1 MESVLLGDDAALP
14 IKDLPKTLVARAYR
28 LDGGD
33 YLLIVNRT
41 FENVVAT
48 LDLPKGV
55 CTSLETRCGEGV
67 YLDGDQLKVI
77 FDGLGYAFLKWGR

>member
-1 MESVLLGDDAALP
+1 MAMTVPALH
-14 IKDLPKTLVARAYR
+14 AEH
-28 LDGGD
+28 
-33 YLLIVNRT
+33 T

-55 CTSLETRCGEGV
+55 CTSLETRCGEGG

-77 FDGLGYAFLKWGR
+77 FDGLGYAFLKLGR